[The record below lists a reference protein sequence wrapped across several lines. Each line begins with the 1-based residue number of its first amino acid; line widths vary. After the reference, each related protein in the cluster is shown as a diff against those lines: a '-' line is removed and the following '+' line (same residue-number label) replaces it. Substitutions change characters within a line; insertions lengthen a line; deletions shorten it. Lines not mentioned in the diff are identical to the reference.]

1 MSRYRALVSGFVT
14 LAHVLGPLLLL
25 VSTLMYAFGIGLNS
39 DGFSSYVE
47 GVIGVYALMLFV
59 PIYMSSADLVGA
71 ENPGHGLAVFVVGL
85 VGACGGVFA
94 MGYRVVVGSLDKSG
108 MPSDVMA
115 TYMAERVTHWEMV
128 AMAPA
133 TISFPI
139 ASILLGVGLLRLRE
153 PRTKRF
159 VPVLLILAGLA
170 FLVAQGTEAQW
181 ALKSLYPLSAILW
194 LVSFGAIGRSTSSRE
209 ADLAH

>member
-1 MSRYRALVSGFVT
+1 MSRYRDLVSGFVT

-47 GVIGVYALMLFV
+47 GVIGVYALMLFI
-59 PIYMSSADLVGA
+59 PIYIRSAHLVGA
-71 ENPGHGLAVFVVGL
+71 EKPRHGLAVFVVGL

-115 TYMAERVTHWEMV
+115 TYMLERETHWEML

-133 TISFPI
+133 TLSFPI
-139 ASILLGVGLLRLRE
+139 ASILLGAGLLRLTE
-153 PRTKRF
+153 PRTNRLIPYLF
-159 VPVLLILAGLA
+159 VLAGIA
-170 FLVAQGTEAQW
+170 FVVAQGSEAQW
-181 ALKSLYPLSAILW
+181 ALKSLYPLSAVLW
-194 LVSFGAIGRSTSSRE
+194 LVGFGTMARSTSGKE
-209 ADLAH
+209 TDLAH